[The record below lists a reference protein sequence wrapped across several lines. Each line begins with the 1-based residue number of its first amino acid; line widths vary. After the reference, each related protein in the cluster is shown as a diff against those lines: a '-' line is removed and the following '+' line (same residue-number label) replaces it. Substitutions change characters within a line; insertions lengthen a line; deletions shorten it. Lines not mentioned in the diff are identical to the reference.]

1 MASNVKEEG
10 TQYASTGREESSEE
24 QRELTAVYNIRTAI
38 QKRAFEAMEVLQS
51 EMGGVKVENDILKEF
66 CSR

>member
-51 EMGGVKVENDILKEF
+51 VMGRVKVENDILKEF